1 MLLNLMENIG
11 MSRRSASISQSLRT
25 ALSRA
30 SLLACIIMVTL
41 AALSEPVVA
50 GQQVP
55 FIVSSTHAQNTPWSI
70 DEGDVKPAGHSARF
84 IVRDRHITGTF
95 AGDISGGFTVT
106 YDTNVPLATQS
117 GPIHARMV
125 AGVYEANMTM
135 VSSVGPTP
143 VPCEI
148 PDGATCLETPV
159 GNFVPGLLLNGRMNF
174 QSGAKGKGNVS
185 GWLIALLDQ
194 EGHITSIMAGQLTI
208 VGQWVQ

>member
-1 MLLNLMENIG
+1 
-11 MSRRSASISQSLRT
+11 MSQQVVPISRSPRAP
-25 ALSRA
+25 LSRV
-30 SLLACIIMVTL
+30 LLFACTIMATL
-41 AALSEPVVA
+41 GSVSDMVLA

-55 FIVSSTHAQNTPWSI
+55 FIVTSTHTQNAPWSI
-70 DEGDVKPAGHSARF
+70 DEGAVKPAGQSGRF

-125 AGVYEANMTM
+125 AGIYEANMTM
-135 VSSVGPTP
+135 VSSLGPTP
-143 VPCEI
+143 VPCEM
-148 PDGATCLETPV
+148 PDGKTCLETPV

-194 EGHITSIMAGQLTI
+194 EGHITSIVAGQITI
-208 VGQWVQ
+208 VGQWMQ

>member
-1 MLLNLMENIG
+1 MENID
-11 MSRRSASISQSLRT
+11 MSQCSISISQSLR
-25 ALSRA
+25 AVLSRV
-30 SLLACIIMVTL
+30 SLLACTIVAML
-41 AALSEPVVA
+41 APPCEPVFA

-55 FIVSSTHAQNTPWSI
+55 FIVTNAHTQNTPWLI
-70 DEGDVKPAGHSARF
+70 DEGDVKPAGHSGRF
-84 IVRDRHITGTF
+84 IVRDRHIIGTF

-125 AGVYEANMTM
+125 AGVYEANMTL

-143 VPCEI
+143 VPCEM
-148 PDGATCLETPV
+148 PDGKTCLETPV

-194 EGHITSIMAGQLTI
+194 EGHITSIVAGQLTI
-208 VGQWVQ
+208 GGQWAQ